1 LLSCVATSAS
11 ARGEALAPSF
21 FASSRHTSSR
31 SPFQFLQVPPGS
43 RVAVVDLYS
52 ASFGRQGLVT
62 IERRLGMEG
71 PFNFDIHPTN
81 VGHFFIAREFE
92 AVWIGVP

>member
-1 LLSCVATSAS
+1 
-11 ARGEALAPSF
+11 
-21 FASSRHTSSR
+21 
-31 SPFQFLQVPPGS
+31 
-43 RVAVVDLYS
+43 
-52 ASFGRQGLVT
+52 
-62 IERRLGMEG
+62 MEG